1 MKTKKKKKHPITTHF
16 KKMGFTNRL
25 AIYLVI
31 FLAVGLVMGY
41 LLASKSIEYQYTG
54 ALACFTIVFTPIGTA
69 VSIVLSKVVDKNKAE
84 NTSADGNGITYAA
97 AEAKGFIQEDDM
109 YNYCCDDTDI
119 NNPSI

>member
-1 MKTKKKKKHPITTHF
+1 
-16 KKMGFTNRL
+16 MGFTNRL

-109 YNYCCDDTDI
+109 YSYCCDDTDI